1 MSRKAAASS
10 GDAAQP
16 FDLDAFRQ
24 VGHEEGLSL
33 DQLGAALAGMLE
45 TGDDPYA
52 AAPSPAGEALNEAAL
67 DTPLVSSADDACEL
81 TPRSILEALLFVGD
95 PQNRPLAGPSVAS
108 LMRGVRASEIDACVR
123 SLNADYERRNCPY
136 MIVAEGAGYRLKLR
150 PRFDRLRDQ
159 FHGKDRQ
166 ARLSQAAIEVLAAVA
181 YRGALSRDEVSRLR
195 GKPSGHIL
203 TQLVRRQLL
212 QLERDDATPRRVR
225 YAIAPRFF
233 ELFGLTSLS
242 ELPRSPDLEDA

>member
-10 GDAAQP
+10 GDTARP
-16 FDLDAFRQ
+16 LDLDAFRQ
-24 VGHEEGLSL
+24 VGQEEGLSL

-45 TGDDPYA
+45 TGNDPYA
-52 AAPSPAGEALNEAAL
+52 AAPAAAGEDLNEAAL
-67 DTPLVSSADDACEL
+67 DAPLVSSADDACEL

-95 PQNRPLAGPSVAS
+95 PQNQPLASKSVAS

-136 MIVAEGAGYRLKLR
+136 KIVAEGAGFRLKLR

-181 YRGALSRDEVSRLR
+181 YRGAQSRDEVSRLR

-212 QLERDDATPRRVR
+212 QLERDAAAPRRVR
-225 YAIAPRFF
+225 YAIAPRFL
-233 ELFGLTSLS
+233 ELFGLSSLS
-242 ELPRSPDLEDA
+242 ELPRSPDLEET

>member
-10 GDAAQP
+10 GDAAKP
-16 FDLDAFRQ
+16 LDLDAFRQ
-24 VGHEEGLSL
+24 VGQDEGLSL

-45 TGDDPYA
+45 TGDDPYVA
-52 AAPSPAGEALNEAAL
+52 ASPAGELGDAAL
-67 DTPLVSSADDACEL
+67 AAPLESSADDACDL

-95 PQNRPLAGPSVAS
+95 PRNQPLSSKPVAG

-136 MIVAEGAGYRLKLR
+136 AIVAEGAGYRLKLR
-150 PRFDRLRDQ
+150 KRFDRLRDQ

-181 YRGALSRDEVSRLR
+181 YRGALMRDEVSRLR

-212 QLERDDATPRRVR
+212 QLERDADSPRRVR
-225 YAIAPRFF
+225 YAIAPRFL
-233 ELFGLTSLS
+233 ELFGLASLE
-242 ELPRSPDLEDA
+242 ELPRSPDLEET